1 MRRFI
6 IIGLLVSVFSQGYS
20 QSSEAKYT
28 YIVNLTQVEND
39 KLLVTL
45 LAPDIETDEVNFY
58 LPKIIPGTYRI
69 ADYGRFVSDLNA
81 FDKKGRNLTTERT
94 DDNTWKI
101 SRSRKLKKITYLVED
116 IFDTRIKENQVYP
129 MAGTNI
135 DKDKNFVL
143 NTSGFFGYF
152 EGMKELPFELK
163 VVRPENFYGSTGLI
177 PEYDPALST
186 TMEKE
191 MMQYVSD
198 GTKIDHYLT
207 ENYNHLIDSP
217 LMYCEPDTTII
228 DVAGTKVLISVY
240 SPGNLVSSSYVAEN
254 LEEILFAQRDYLGGK
269 LPVEKYAFIFYCED
283 VSKLLPIQGAL
294 EHSYSSFYYF
304 PDIEQEHLLD
314 GIRNAGAHEF
324 FHIITPLNIHSEE
337 IQYFD
342 YNNPKISEH
351 LWLYEGMTE
360 YAAHH
365 VQVKYGIISQEEY
378 FDVLKQKMTVTSN
391 NFNDTLSFTDL
402 SRFTLDK
409 YSDQYANVYNK
420 GALIGMCLDILLRD
434 LSNGDYGTQDLMA
447 DLSKEYGI
455 HNAFKD
461 AELFDKIESLTYP
474 EIRKFLE
481 TYVRDGAVLPYKD
494 IYERVGLTY
503 IPKVSKKDFSIGK
516 IGIGVNPG
524 TGKLFVSSTARM
536 NAFGKAL
543 GYKEADII
551 LQLNDID
558 LPENLTEMQNFFDEA
573 RKNMKEGASFSVTVL
588 RKSEDGTEIKERL
601 ETEIFKVLSS
611 DQHKLEINENATDR
625 QNNIRKAW
633 LVPTE

>member
-1 MRRFI
+1 MHKI
-6 IIGLLVSVFSQGYS
+6 PIVVLLSIAWLQGHA
-20 QSSEAKYT
+20 QSKEHGYT
-28 YIVNLTQVEND
+28 YIVNLTQVEHD
-39 KLLVTL
+39 KLRVTL
-45 LAPDIETDEVNFY
+45 LTPEIEANEINFY

-81 FDKKGRNLTTERT
+81 YDKKGRNLSTQRI
-94 DDNTWKI
+94 DDNTWRI
-101 SRSRKLKKITYLVED
+101 SKSRKLKKISYLVED
-116 IFDTRIKENQVYP
+116 IFDSSIKENQVYP

-135 DKDKNFVL
+135 EDGKNFVI

-163 VVRPENFYGSTGLI
+163 VVRPEKFYGSTGLI
-177 PEYDPALST
+177 PEYNPLLSSS
-186 TMEKE
+186 MEKE

-198 GTKIDHYLT
+198 GTEIDHYIT

-228 DVAGTKVLISVY
+228 DVAGTEVLISVY
-240 SPGNLVSSSYVAEN
+240 SPNNLVTSSYIAKN

-283 VSKLLPIQGAL
+283 VTKILPIQGAL

-304 PDIEQEHLLD
+304 PDIDQENLLD
-314 GIRNAGAHEF
+314 GIRDAGAHEF

-378 FDVLKQKMTVTSN
+378 FDVLKEKMTVTSN

-402 SRFTLDK
+402 SRFTLDT
-409 YSDQYANVYNK
+409 YSDQYTNVYFK
-420 GALIGMCLDILLRD
+420 GALIGMCIDILLRNHSD
-434 LSNGDYGTQDLMA
+434 GAYGTQDLMA
-447 DLSKEYGI
+447 DLSKEYGK

-461 AELFDKIESLTYP
+461 EELFDKIASLTYP
-474 EIRKFLE
+474 EIREFLDS
-481 TYVRDGAVLPYKD
+481 YVRNGAMLPYKD
-494 IYERVGLTY
+494 IFDLVGMIY
-503 IPKVSKKDFSIGK
+503 IPEVSKKDFSLGR
-516 IGIGVNPG
+516 IGIGVNPES
-524 TGKLFVSSTARM
+524 GKLFVSSTAQM

-543 GYKEADII
+543 GYQKGDII
-551 LQLNDID
+551 LKINDTD
-558 LPENLTEMQNFFDEA
+558 LPENLSVIQNFFDEA
-573 RKNMKEGASFSVTVL
+573 RKNMKEGTSFSVTVL
-588 RKSEDGTEIKERL
+588 RKSEDGSEIEKRL
-601 ETEIFKVLSS
+601 ETEIFKVESS
-611 DQHKLEINENATDR
+611 DQHILKVNENASER
-625 QNNIRKAW
+625 QVMLRKAW
-633 LVPTE
+633 LVPAE